1 MRYSPNHMRKQTGD
15 FSLQDKDIFS
25 LDRLGASSNFESG
38 TNMTAGFKYQQIN
51 NGSNLNFSIGQII
64 NEKKNNK
71 NMPSSSS
78 LDNRFS
84 DVVGNIYF
92 NNNNNFKLNYDYSLD
107 QNFKEMNYNKL
118 SADFEMDKI
127 NFNIDYLEENNVS
140 EIKEYITSAIEYKQ
154 DIGLFKLS
162 NKRNLI
168 TNSSEFYKLSYEY
181 INDCLRAG
189 LVYRR
194 EFYDDS
200 ELEPENSLMF
210 TITLSPFGSITSPG
224 LSQ

>member
-1 MRYSPNHMRKQTGD
+1 
-15 FSLQDKDIFS
+15 
-25 LDRLGASSNFESG
+25 
-38 TNMTAGFKYQQIN
+38 MTAGFKYQQIN

-84 DVVGNIYF
+84 DVVRNIYF

-140 EIKEYITSAIEYKQ
+140 KSKST
-154 DIGLFKLS
+154 
-162 NKRNLI
+162 
-168 TNSSEFYKLSYEY
+168 
-181 INDCLRAG
+181 LR
-189 LVYRR
+189 L
-194 EFYDDS
+194 
-200 ELEPENSLMF
+200 
-210 TITLSPFGSITSPG
+210 
-224 LSQ
+224 Q

>member
-1 MRYSPNHMRKQTGD
+1 MRKQTGD

-154 DIGLFKLS
+154 DIRLFKLS